1 MQFSGVEIGT
11 DLLKQ
16 EYLVTTQRL
25 FSPSQASSAEHGSS
39 FIPHVSDSYIAA
51 LPPSEQ
57 PRDILLIT
65 LGFYHK
71 LKV

>member
-1 MQFSGVEIGT
+1 MQFSGAEIGT

-39 FIPHVSDSYIAA
+39 FFSHVSDSYIPA
-51 LPPSEQ
+51 LPPSDQ

-65 LGFYHK
+65 LGFNRK
-71 LKV
+71 LEV